1 MNYIPFIDLPQ
12 MPLLEEL
19 LRRRIQSLAVEA
31 LEVPSLAMAEG
42 QLQQQLIQKLQQQLR
57 LLAPPLT
64 LLPLPWLEREL
75 LLLLSLLLERQR
87 IYICKF
93 LRLCRRILRLRY

>member
-1 MNYIPFIDLPQ
+1 

-19 LRRRIQSLAVEA
+19 LRQRIQSLAVEA

-64 LLPLPWLEREL
+64 LLPLPWLERAL
-75 LLLLSLLLERQR
+75 LLLPLLLERKR
-87 IYICKF
+87 SDICKF
-93 LRLCRRILRLRY
+93 LRLCHRILRLRY